1 VCPWS
6 VGGVLII
13 SGGVIM
19 GVLLENLPTR
29 SPDVTTRLCLLSSRD
44 MSGLGLISLDGN
56 SSFIHS
62 FIFLINDRTPTT
74 F

>member
-1 VCPWS
+1 
-6 VGGVLII
+6 
-13 SGGVIM
+13 
-19 GVLLENLPTR
+19 
-29 SPDVTTRLCLLSSRD
+29 LLSSRD

-62 FIFLINDRTPTT
+62 FSFLINDRTPTT